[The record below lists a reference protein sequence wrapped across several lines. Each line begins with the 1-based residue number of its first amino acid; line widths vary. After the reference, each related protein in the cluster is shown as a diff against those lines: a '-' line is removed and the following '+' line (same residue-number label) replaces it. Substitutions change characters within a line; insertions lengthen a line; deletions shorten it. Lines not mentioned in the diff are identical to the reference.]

1 MIKNKNKKV
10 DGKQNYKHLE
20 YKYKDLS
27 KYMVIYQIRN
37 MYLLTIWKAY
47 VIQIESLCQLQ

>member
-20 YKYKDLS
+20 Y
-27 KYMVIYQIRN
+27 
-37 MYLLTIWKAY
+37 
-47 VIQIESLCQLQ
+47 IEVYGNISNS